1 MTSSLNSQMA
11 WWIIDQLVQQGVHH
25 FCIAPGS
32 RSTPLA
38 LAAAHHLKAHLHI
51 HYDERGLGFYTL
63 GLAKAQQI
71 PAAVI
76 VTSGTAVGNLLPSV
90 MEAHHS
96 HIPLLLLTAD
106 RPPELI
112 DAGANQ
118 TTDQLKLFQNFTRGE
133 LYLPTSDPLVTER
146 YVRSAIAHAV
156 CLSKKTPGPFHVNWH
171 IRAPL
176 FTPPFPALAEGKA
189 IHTTFSEQV
198 PLHPTQLSHSG
209 VIAIGTLPNPAD
221 LNPILQL
228 AKQLQWPVFAD
239 ILSNARF
246 QKTNEQIFYFDW
258 ILKKHPHLQPHT
270 ILHFGERLTSKIYL
284 EWAAN
289 ATRLIH
295 VSPWQMLQDPSRLL
309 TERILSDIVPFC
321 RTAQLEPAPDSWLAQ
336 WKQADLETTLQ
347 LRAHFAR
354 SSLCTEAHA
363 FHSFSTHFDPA
374 FALYLG
380 SGMPIR
386 DANHFFFP
394 SSSAGCFSNRGLSGI
409 DGNIASAAGLSEG
422 LKTPLAAWIGDQAAL
437 HDLNSLPLL
446 TQTKHPVLL
455 IISNN
460 FGGGIF
466 SHLPIAQ
473 DTEHF
478 EQLFVNP
485 HSWHFASAAALFNIP
500 YYKAESI
507 EDFSS
512 AWNAA
517 KNKSGIIELITSR
530 TVNFTFHQKIFSSCT
545 T

>member
-1 MTSSLNSQMA
+1 MSGSLNCQMA
-11 WWIIDQLVQQGVHH
+11 WWIIDQLVQQGVCH

-38 LAAAHHLKAHLHI
+38 LAAAHHPKAEIHI
-51 HYDERGLGFYTL
+51 HYDERGLGFHTL
-63 GLAKAQQI
+63 GLAKATKI
-71 PAAVI
+71 PAAII
-76 VTSGTAVGNLLPSV
+76 VTSGTAVGNLLPSI

-96 HIPLLLLTAD
+96 HIPLFLLTAD

-133 LYLPTSDPLVTER
+133 LYLPTADPFVTER
-146 YVRSAIAHAV
+146 YVRSAVAQAA
-156 CLSKKTPGPFHVNWH
+156 CLLQKTPGPFHLNWH
-171 IRAPL
+171 LRAPL

-189 IHTTFSEQV
+189 IDTILPEQI
-198 PLHPTQLSHSG
+198 PSNPTQLCGNG
-209 VIAIGTLPNPAD
+209 VIAIGTLFHPRD

-228 AKQLQWPVFAD
+228 AKNLKWPIFAD

-246 QKTNEQIFYFDW
+246 QSTNEQIFYFDW
-258 ILKKHPHLQPHT
+258 ILKKHPSLKPHT
-270 ILHFGERLTSKIYL
+270 ILHFGERLTSKTYL
-284 EWAAN
+284 EWAEN

-295 VSPWQMLQDPSRLL
+295 VSPQTMLQDPSRLL
-309 TERILSDIVPFC
+309 TERVISDIVPFC
-321 RTAQLEPAPDSWLAQ
+321 RTAQIHPTPDSWLSQ
-336 WKQADLETTLQ
+336 WKEADLEIKHYLH
-347 LRAHFAR
+347 AHFQN

-363 FHSFSTHFDPA
+363 FHTFSNHFDPA
-374 FALYLG
+374 WALYLG

-386 DANHFFFP
+386 DANHYFFP
-394 SSSAGCFSNRGLSGI
+394 PSSAGCFSNRGLSGI
-409 DGNIASAAGLSEG
+409 DGNIASGAGISKG
-422 LKTPLAAWIGDQAAL
+422 LQTPLVLWIGDQATL

-446 TQTKHPVLL
+446 NQTKHPVLL

-478 EQLFVNP
+478 ESLFVNA
-485 HSWHFASAAALFNIP
+485 HSWQFASAATLFDLP

-507 EDFSS
+507 DGLIS
-512 AWNAA
+512 AWENA
-517 KNKSGIIELITSR
+517 KHKSGVIELITSR
-530 TVNFTFHQKIFSSCT
+530 DVNFTFHQKLFSSCIA
-545 T
+545 